1 MAKPPAES
9 TYARIVGEVA
19 IAWNNLERR
28 LDSLAFMYLGVDT
41 AVGGFILGELQNA
54 TKAELAK
61 FLIERFEEKAE
72 IKNHA
77 LHAVKLINRS
87 RENRNIIE
95 HSNPHAFRGAYE
107 GTIHKVSK
115 RGDYVVFDAPMPT
128 LKALANSMRD
138 ADIYI
143 RWIQHTITAQREA
156 SDPDI
161 AAAMLQALASL
172 DKPPLPDKIAPLPPL
187 EDQGS

>member
-61 FLIERFEEKAE
+61 YLIERFEKKAA
-72 IKNHA
+72 IKSHVPVTMPQSVGA
-77 LHAVKLINRS
+77 LGFDGDVWLGLGVVGIWAV
-87 RENRNIIE
+87 
-95 HSNPHAFRGAYE
+95 AGAC
-107 GTIHKVSK
+107 
-115 RGDYVVFDAPMPT
+115 
-128 LKALANSMRD
+128 AL
-138 ADIYI
+138 
-143 RWIQHTITAQREA
+143 Q
-156 SDPDI
+156 
-161 AAAMLQALASL
+161 
-172 DKPPLPDKIAPLPPL
+172 
-187 EDQGS
+187 